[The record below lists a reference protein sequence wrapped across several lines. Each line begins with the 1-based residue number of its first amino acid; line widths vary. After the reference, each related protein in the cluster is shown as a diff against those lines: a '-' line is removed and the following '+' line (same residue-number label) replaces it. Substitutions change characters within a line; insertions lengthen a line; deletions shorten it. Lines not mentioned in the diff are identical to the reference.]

1 MYNGINMVLSINGA
15 IDAII
20 EAITEGLG
28 PIVNLRIEG
37 SHIRDIIV
45 QLSATILLFVIV
57 RFFLWKPITNFL
69 EKRRE
74 AIDENLDNA
83 AKANENAKLLE
94 SQKEQEMI
102 EAKKKIK
109 ELLDNAERDGNQ
121 RREEIINEAKLEA
134 KRRHEAL
141 EKELELEKSLMS
153 NEIKK
158 EIVDIAFQAAEKI
171 IAREIDQQKHLD
183 IVEEIIKESL

>member
-1 MYNGINMVLSINGA
+1 MNMVLSISGA

-20 EAITEGLG
+20 EAIKEGLG

-94 SQKEQEMI
+94 SQKEQEI
-102 EAKKKIK
+102 AEARMKIK
-109 ELLDNAERDGNQ
+109 ELLDNALRDGNQ

-153 NEIKK
+153 DEIKK

-171 IAREIDQQKHLD
+171 ISREIDQQKHLD